1 MNLIHG
7 ELQSRDG
14 RFALHL
20 THTDLWLPLSE
31 KLSSCVHQRAVTNEL
46 VLGIRPEHITVT
58 KESVANRIKASVHL
72 IESIGAANIIDI
84 FLGEDSEAGEPIL
97 LRART
102 HPAFQ
107 IGMGDPIWLDFD
119 EENMHLFDRETDQQL
134 IDF

>member
-1 MNLIHG
+1 MNLIDG

-20 THTDLWLPLSE
+20 THTDLWFPLSE
-31 KLSSCVHQRAVTNEL
+31 KLISCVHQRAATNKL
-46 VLGIRPEHITVT
+46 VFGIRPEHITIT
-58 KESVANRIKASVHL
+58 KKPVENGIKASVHL

-84 FLGEDSEAGEPIL
+84 FLGEDSETGDPIL

-107 IGMGDPIWLDFD
+107 IGMGEPIWLDFD
-119 EENMHLFDRETDQQL
+119 EENMHLFDRETEQQL
-134 IDF
+134 VDF